1 MSTHWTYCTP
11 ANYSDLQQGDIIGR
25 KDELLEVL
33 KGVHSYFC
41 DERYTA
47 FLVLTQSCDLVRRK
61 RGECKARHISLATI
75 REMDQVLPSMIQEL
89 SGSRY
94 QSILLR
100 ERKSVAEEF
109 LERLID
115 QNEQARGLFYLH
127 PAADAGIAVASLAFL
142 RVTITLRQEH
152 YDILTNCRVGR
163 LQPEFSNKLGWLV
176 GNLYSRIGTPDWKDK
191 AGDES
196 GSNLV
201 KHYLSDVAPEHKWV
215 PEAWVREAEKKE
227 VDLASLTDNPA
238 SELAS
243 YAPPSTLEVVLDE
256 LHRNA
261 VAVRFDAI
269 SGLLKERI
277 RGDQSLI
284 AMAVDDIVAKF
295 ASTGI
300 TNEAKSLAIALRDH
314 GRFAEA
320 FATWVSA
327 IVSKAKSIEEDDPFK
342 RAIDAA
348 RNSNFVIPPV
358 RNIVD
363 QIISEIAEEGMVVD
377 SSILQVA
384 PVLSEKTLDR
394 VASILAD
401 FGTGQWTE
409 ELQKLKGRLR
419 NSSKLKSAV
428 G

>member
-152 YDILTNCRVGR
+152 YDISTSRGSSGRRVESAQFVNMKNLRRRMATDASMARVGSW
-163 LQPEFSNKLGWLV
+163 PNAACIV
-176 GNLYSRIGTPDWKDK
+176 
-191 AGDES
+191 
-196 GSNLV
+196 
-201 KHYLSDVAPEHKWV
+201 YLP
-215 PEAWVREAEKKE
+215 
-227 VDLASLTDNPA
+227 
-238 SELAS
+238 
-243 YAPPSTLEVVLDE
+243 
-256 LHRNA
+256 
-261 VAVRFDAI
+261 
-269 SGLLKERI
+269 G
-277 RGDQSLI
+277 G
-284 AMAVDDIVAKF
+284 
-295 ASTGI
+295 
-300 TNEAKSLAIALRDH
+300 
-314 GRFAEA
+314 
-320 FATWVSA
+320 
-327 IVSKAKSIEEDDPFK
+327 
-342 RAIDAA
+342 
-348 RNSNFVIPPV
+348 
-358 RNIVD
+358 
-363 QIISEIAEEGMVVD
+363 D
-377 SSILQVA
+377 SSWRK
-384 PVLSEKTLDR
+384 EC
-394 VASILAD
+394 
-401 FGTGQWTE
+401 
-409 ELQKLKGRLR
+409 
-419 NSSKLKSAV
+419 NNH
-428 G
+428 